1 MRAGLRSWMHN
12 YIFFDMAKKFQTGLG
27 KGLSALL
34 SSAAD
39 EEEQKFRERRISS
52 SPLTA
57 ISEIPL
63 EDIVPNPF
71 QPRTEFIKEKIDE
84 LADSIRLIGIIQP
97 ITVKKLENG
106 RYQIISGERRFRASR
121 LAGRKTIP
129 AYIKDA
135 DESAMLEMAIVENI
149 QREDLDP
156 IEVSLSF
163 QRLMDECD
171 LTQEALSQRVGKNRA
186 TVANFLRLLKLPP
199 EIQLIVKSGKIS
211 MGHAKALLALNNEN
225 AVLKLVNRII
235 EEDLSVRQTENL
247 VKSINTKGA
256 GAVRS
261 PKVNAAP
268 SESEREVGDIL
279 GKFFKNPISIKS
291 KAKGKGEIVIRYK
304 SDEELKEFLLKL
316 KEHNL

>member
-1 MRAGLRSWMHN
+1 MRCT
-12 YIFFDMAKKFQTGLG
+12 IIIFDMAKKFQTGLG

-34 SSAAD
+34 SSAVD
-39 EEEQKFRERRISS
+39 EEEQKFRERKVSS
-52 SPLTA
+52 SPLTSIQE
-57 ISEIPL
+57 ISL
-63 EDIVPNPF
+63 DDIVPNPF

-84 LADSIRLIGIIQP
+84 LADSIKLIGIIQP

-121 LAGRKTIP
+121 LAGRDTIP

-135 DESAMLEMAIVENI
+135 DENAMLEMAIVENI

-163 QRLMDECD
+163 QRLMEECN

-199 EIQLIVKSGKIS
+199 EVQLIVKSGKIS
-211 MGHAKALLALNNEN
+211 MGHAKALLSLNNEG

-235 EEDLSVRQTENL
+235 EDDLSVRQTENL
-247 VKSINTKGA
+247 VKSINAGKG
-256 GAVRS
+256 
-261 PKVNAAP
+261 NAAAGRKAVAEP
-268 SESEREVGDIL
+268 GESETEVMNLL
-279 GKFFKNPISIKS
+279 GKFFKKPVSIRP
-291 KAKGKGEIVIRYK
+291 KAKGTGEIVIRYK
-304 SDEELKEFLLKL
+304 SDEELKRFLTEL